1 MIVKILFFFTD
12 EILLHETINDSNE
25 NIIKSSKY
33 EIQYQDTLYIAS
45 HFLQRYLE
53 FDLSPDFYIYLKRV
67 RGHFDM
73 DFNQYCLFLEELY
86 KHIKQSKKKC
96 FYFDNI
102 NYDVLYVECF
112 YVESKCNQL
121 VDLWKNA
128 KHKQLI
134 QILFCF

>member
-1 MIVKILFFFTD
+1 M
-12 EILLHETINDSNE
+12 
-25 NIIKSSKY
+25 
-33 EIQYQDTLYIAS
+33 
-45 HFLQRYLE
+45 
-53 FDLSPDFYIYLKRV
+53 
-67 RGHFDM
+67 
-73 DFNQYCLFLEELY
+73 
-86 KHIKQSKKKC
+86 KKKC